1 MIAAL
6 LLLATATAA
15 PDIDAV
21 AATVQGLPAAAR
33 DEAAASL
40 RTLSVSDPYTRA
52 ALQLPFALNVALA
65 DLPATAFDPVARQ
78 EWLSLQAGVAT
89 HVAVL
94 EALGVDL
101 PAPGPGEPLFG
112 SGLPLPDLDTLRAT
126 DDPVATTAELVDGIV
141 TVARRS
147 DGPTRARIE
156 AASDRVERATGIARP
171 CPRGPHAAVPG
182 HPWTLGMNL
191 GGWHDALRRVEPF
204 AKDPATRE
212 RVSAMIDA
220 LDHFGDASFV
230 SVYQV
235 GELASPTGGRTPPAR

>member
-21 AATVQGLPAAAR
+21 AATV
-33 DEAAASL
+33 
-40 RTLSVSDPYTRA
+40 RA
-52 ALQLPFALNVALA
+52 
-65 DLPATAFDPVARQ
+65 LPATDRD
-78 EWLSLQAGVAT
+78 E
-89 HVAVL
+89 
-94 EALGVDL
+94 
-101 PAPGPGEPLFG
+101 
-112 SGLPLPDLDTLRAT
+112 
-126 DDPVATTAELVDGIV
+126 
-141 TVARRS
+141 
-147 DGPTRARIE
+147 E
-156 AASDRVERATGIARP
+156 AASDRVERATGISRP

-204 AKDPATRE
+204 AKDPATRD

-230 SVYQV
+230 SVYH
-235 GELASPTGGRTPPAR
+235 GP